1 MTAVRREAGLSV
13 RRLARSF
20 QLSISRVGRWVQ
32 ERNSAES
39 SPRNGRHSGAGGV
52 REAVRALC
60 LEERYRLYGYRRI
73 WALLRRQ
80 GRVVNRKTVYRV
92 MREEGLTR
100 PKIWHRPYR
109 PKRVEKMRPER
120 TTQAWQIDMTS
131 LQLTDLKGLFLVVV
145 IDCFSREILGWTLDH
160 RCRASEWT
168 AAVRAA
174 LESRGWRAKG
184 DLEGLTLRSDN
195 GAQPC
200 SKEFVEYLGAVG
212 IRGQHTGYNA
222 PDDNG
227 VVERVIR
234 TIKEEEIWLNQY
246 ESWAEAHAAI
256 DGYIR
261 FYNEHRI
268 HSALG
273 YRTPREFAAAHLT
286 LKAA

>member
-1 MTAVRREAGLSV
+1 MAAVRESGVSV

-20 QLSISRVGRWVQ
+20 QLSIATVGRWVQ
-32 ERNSAES
+32 ERRSPASAGS
-39 SPRNGRHSGAGGV
+39 GRRRRPAGEI
-52 REAVRALC
+52 REAVRGLC

-80 GRVVNRKTVYRV
+80 GRVVNRKTVYRI

-100 PKIWHRPYR
+100 PRIWHRPYR
-109 PKRVEKMRPER
+109 PKRVEKMRPVR

-131 LQLTDLKGLFLVVV
+131 LQLADLKGLFLVVV

-174 LESRGWRAKG
+174 LENRGWRQKG

-200 SKEFVEYLGAVG
+200 SREFVEYLGAVG
-212 IRGQHTGYNA
+212 IRGQYTGYSA
-222 PDDNG
+222 PDDNA

-256 DGYIR
+256 DEYIR
-261 FYNEHRI
+261 FYNQERL